1 MNGSFSED
9 SLLNSSRSV
18 FPCPGAAQIHVSK
31 GEVSISLYLAFI
43 VGAISC
49 PNTILLNILVIVTVL
64 KTRELRTNSNILLT
78 SLAATDLLV
87 GLVPAP
93 LAIVTDALHHRRTV
107 SFRVT
112 CTMRKIYLF
121 AMLVTFIAS
130 YNHLILM
137 AWERYVAVVRCLEYK
152 FIVTKGRIKRDVVI
166 AWITAITAT
175 AFYIVF
181 DAAGVQLEVIL
192 VTDIIICV
200 LWLIGFLLVVYFYF
214 MVYKQI
220 RKQHRSQFRRV
231 DALIKARI
239 ESRLAFTAFLL
250 TFVVFASFVPLIV
263 SLFANLSLIVKQTWR
278 WTQIFVQVNS
288 LVNPAL
294 YFYRNRRCRKAAVKL
309 LKFKKPQ
316 KTQPVR
322 QTKLLAKR
330 HWYSIVSLDIKDFVN
345 TEIAKR
351 SPARAQSWA
360 AEAFERWIS
369 VRGEQDKAVEDR
381 SISCPTLINHGNL
394 FEVTRLVT
402 RTIIVQIEC
411 AREKKPSKR
420 RTNLSNDRYNAKT
433 CNHRGMPRS
442 ESLNEN
448 ALVVLKS
455 GRPKLAEVKHH
466 RRKSAPLVLRTESN
480 ILRKE
485 ELQH

>member
-18 FPCPGAAQIHVSK
+18 FPCPGAAQIRVSK

-49 PNTILLNILVIVTVL
+49 PGTILLNILVIVTVL

-107 SFRVT
+107 SFQA
-112 CTMRKIYLF
+112 MRKIYLF

-137 AWERYVAVVRCLEYK
+137 AWERYVAVVRCLEHK

-220 RKQHRSQFRRV
+220 RKQHRSQFRR
-231 DALIKARI
+231 
-239 ESRLAFTAFLL
+239 
-250 TFVVFASFVPLIV
+250 
-263 SLFANLSLIVKQTWR
+263 
-278 WTQIFVQVNS
+278 
-288 LVNPAL
+288 
-294 YFYRNRRCRKAAVKL
+294 
-309 LKFKKPQ
+309 
-316 KTQPVR
+316 
-322 QTKLLAKR
+322 
-330 HWYSIVSLDIKDFVN
+330 
-345 TEIAKR
+345 
-351 SPARAQSWA
+351 
-360 AEAFERWIS
+360 
-369 VRGEQDKAVEDR
+369 
-381 SISCPTLINHGNL
+381 
-394 FEVTRLVT
+394 
-402 RTIIVQIEC
+402 
-411 AREKKPSKR
+411 
-420 RTNLSNDRYNAKT
+420 
-433 CNHRGMPRS
+433 
-442 ESLNEN
+442 
-448 ALVVLKS
+448 
-455 GRPKLAEVKHH
+455 
-466 RRKSAPLVLRTESN
+466 
-480 ILRKE
+480 
-485 ELQH
+485 

>member
-18 FPCPGAAQIHVSK
+18 FPCPGAAQIRVSK

-43 VGAISC
+43 FGAISC
-49 PNTILLNILVIVTVL
+49 PSTILLNILVIVTVL

-107 SFRVT
+107 SFQVT

-121 AMLVTFIAS
+121 AMLATFIAS
-130 YNHLILM
+130 YNHLILI

-220 RKQHRSQFRRV
+220 RKQYRSQFRRV

-239 ESRLAFTAFLL
+239 ESRIAFTAFLL

-309 LKFKKPQ
+309 LKFKK
-316 KTQPVR
+316 
-322 QTKLLAKR
+322 
-330 HWYSIVSLDIKDFVN
+330 
-345 TEIAKR
+345 
-351 SPARAQSWA
+351 
-360 AEAFERWIS
+360 IS
-369 VRGEQDKAVEDR
+369 
-381 SISCPTLINHGNL
+381 
-394 FEVTRLVT
+394 
-402 RTIIVQIEC
+402 
-411 AREKKPSKR
+411 
-420 RTNLSNDRYNAKT
+420 
-433 CNHRGMPRS
+433 
-442 ESLNEN
+442 EN
-448 ALVVLKS
+448 
-455 GRPKLAEVKHH
+455 
-466 RRKSAPLVLRTESN
+466 SASTPD
-480 ILRKE
+480 
-485 ELQH
+485 